1 MDLIHPGKSVKM
13 LLKPGQSEFKDIV
26 YLRFAI

>member
-13 LLKPGQSEFKDIV
+13 LLKGQSEFKDIV